1 MVVAYVTVHPTLD
14 RADAGTRIY
23 ALVLPCASSDEWEDV
38 LVRNSNV
45 SGAGF
50 GVFPSTAGG
59 LNWSDLRHPVLL
71 PYLGM
76 ESVVTDHHSLK
87 LLVCVLRGEFL
98 RLTTGELMAASNDEP
113 FVADGIF
120 AVPLRSV
127 PTAKQG
133 RTPLVASVELLQV
146 VNPEA
151 ANRCRGGVQ
160 DIATGTSSVCYL
172 LAADV
177 RKALGLHG
185 AHSHLFDL
193 LCAHARHE
201 HPDRHLATHCAT
213 LHRKEEGYVLINGHP
228 GFLDAVAMTAMIN
241 EPAAKASA
249 CLKMITGYTRLLAD
263 DHPLMVHAGL
273 GQPPGAREAWE
284 ATVLPPEGGEAPPG
298 YSERMVLY
306 ASTRKAYGL
315 QQELTVDYGKSYMRN
330 YASGLH
336 RPSCKELTPAPP
348 ERLSAAQLLRPN
360 FPQLPGWF
368 NPHRQPTQR
377 PAFRIG
383 ADGVRVCEDDPSLVR
398 ARLGALGLLEAGL
411 SQGSERDEGE
421 PGTPRLY
428 RRSARNESEGKEE
441 VGTPRAMRRAPASR
455 ADTPTTI
462 ASDGVAD
469 AEGPAT
475 LEAALFE
482 AVATTSKLRSGKTV
496 FAVPPTRPTK
506 TAELQLPSTTGSG
519 AKRVRESCL
528 GEEVVAREL
537 GAFFVSRRLRSRS

>member
-1 MVVAYVTVHPTLD
+1 
-14 RADAGTRIY
+14 
-23 ALVLPCASSDEWEDV
+23 
-38 LVRNSNV
+38 
-45 SGAGF
+45 
-50 GVFPSTAGG
+50 
-59 LNWSDLRHPVLL
+59 
-71 PYLGM
+71 
-76 ESVVTDHHSLK
+76 
-87 LLVCVLRGEFL
+87 
-98 RLTTGELMAASNDEP
+98 MAASNDEP

-348 ERLSAAQLLRPN
+348 ERLSAAQLLRPH
-360 FPQLPGWF
+360 LDVW
-368 NPHRQPTQR
+368 
-377 PAFRIG
+377 ALL
-383 ADGVRVCEDDPSLVR
+383 RVIL
-398 ARLGALGLLEAGL
+398 
-411 SQGSERDEGE
+411 
-421 PGTPRLY
+421 
-428 RRSARNESEGKEE
+428 
-441 VGTPRAMRRAPASR
+441 AS
-455 ADTPTTI
+455 
-462 ASDGVAD
+462 
-469 AEGPAT
+469 
-475 LEAALFE
+475 F
-482 AVATTSKLRSGKTV
+482 
-496 FAVPPTRPTK
+496 
-506 TAELQLPSTTGSG
+506 
-519 AKRVRESCL
+519 
-528 GEEVVAREL
+528 L
-537 GAFFVSRRLRSRS
+537 GAFRHRVSAHRKALRQQLLIVATAKRPLDARHELSARLHDAARHLLAHLGGAPERVEAGRVATA